1 MNVVQ
6 YLARRLLGL
15 AVVLWLTSTTVFIL
29 LRVIPGDPV
38 QIVAGLGIVDA
49 AALHKLR
56 SALGLD
62 QPIAVQYAIWLA
74 HLLRGD
80 LGVSLR
86 SGTPVVS
93 LIAQA
98 LPITLELAAL
108 ALLAGITMSVLL
120 GVAAAR
126 RRRRIGDLL
135 ITSGALAGISLPSFV
150 LALLSIY
157 LVSVKLRLLP
167 TGGFVPLSQDPA
179 QNLKLMIL
187 PAITLGTGTAGIL
200 VRMMRRN
207 LIDVSGEDYIR
218 TARAK
223 GLSPRRVIYRHAMRN
238 AVIPY
243 VTIAGLEAGALL
255 SGAVIT
261 ERIFAIPGMGQLM
274 MLNIAERDY
283 PVVQGCVLVVAA
295 LYVAVNFVIDLLYA
309 WLDPRMAV
317 R

>member
-108 ALLAGITMSVLL
+108 VLLAGITMSVLL

>member
-1 MNVVQ
+1 VNVVQ

>member
-98 LPITLELAAL
+98 LPIALELAAL